1 MEERRIVQRDNTPVG
16 WFDAQSI
23 DQIFE
28 ANSADLYKTVRM
40 YRLRS
45 GKWVREE
52 QPSVG
57 TIFRHVDDQTAA
69 LWLIGQ
75 GYSRDADSLLPS
87 AVTES
92 KF

>member
-1 MEERRIVQRDNTPVG
+1 MERLIVQRENTPVG

-23 DQIFE
+23 EKIFE
-28 ANSADLYKTVRM
+28 ANSIDLFKTVRL

-57 TIFRHVDDQTAA
+57 TIYRHVDDQTAA

-75 GYSRDADSLLPS
+75 GYAADADAILPK
-87 AVTES
+87 AVAETQ
-92 KF
+92 F